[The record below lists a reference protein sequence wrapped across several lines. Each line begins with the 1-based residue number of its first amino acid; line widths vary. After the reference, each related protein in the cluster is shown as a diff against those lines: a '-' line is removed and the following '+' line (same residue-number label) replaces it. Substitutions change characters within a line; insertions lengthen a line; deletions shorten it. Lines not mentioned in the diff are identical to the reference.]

1 MVLINF
7 NYKQMNQE
15 VINEVF
21 GEDKIVMENENDNEY
36 GNQNEIH

>member
-21 GEDKIVMENENDNEY
+21 GEDKIVMENENDNEI
-36 GNQNEIH
+36 E